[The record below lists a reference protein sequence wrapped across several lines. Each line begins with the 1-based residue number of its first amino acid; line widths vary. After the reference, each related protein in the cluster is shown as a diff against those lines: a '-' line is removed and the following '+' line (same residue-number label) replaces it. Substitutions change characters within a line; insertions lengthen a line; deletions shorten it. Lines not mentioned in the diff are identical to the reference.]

1 MALGR
6 CFAPRNRN
14 SWGPISSCP
23 PILRRR
29 DTTVDEAF
37 ADECAE
43 RAISVQARQ
52 LDPLKEDL
60 ADWLNRTLVYISN
73 TGVNILDLVGTG
85 IAYVHHSSSQTPR
98 NQ

>member
-6 CFAPRNRN
+6 CFSPRNRN

-43 RAISVQARQ
+43 RAINVQARQ

-60 ADWLNRTLVYISN
+60 ADWLNRTLGELRI
-73 TGVNILDLVGTG
+73 
-85 IAYVHHSSSQTPR
+85 
-98 NQ
+98 